1 MSLPS
6 WLGSGPYPPAPDKP
20 RRPTTPKGP
29 VLLVG
34 TGPFTSDLPLLASIL
49 AMGDGQARLSKESCL
64 RLSRSP
70 G

>member
-20 RRPTTPKGP
+20 RRTTTPKGP

-34 TGPFTSDLPLLASIL
+34 AGPFTCQSTQRKAKRPSERAAQPNDVVSLVTDL
-49 AMGDGQARLSKESCL
+49 RFV
-64 RLSRSP
+64 R
-70 G
+70 